1 MGKEE
6 WLEKV
11 ARRVM
16 TAKDGEIKSMAFAL
30 ITTDG
35 TIETIYSTG
44 SMSDKILI
52 AGTIQMDAMWQSITV
67 NSEEES
73 GDYCDEE

>member
-1 MGKEE
+1 MRKEE

-30 ITTDG
+30 TTTDG
-35 TIETIYSTG
+35 TIETIYSTD

-52 AGTIQMDAMWQSITV
+52 AGTIQMDAMWQSIAV
-67 NSEEES
+67 NGEEES
-73 GDYCDEE
+73 GDE